1 MDFYYYKKL
10 LLRCRKGIGKTYMG
24 TEIVKEKRGQPTA
37 DNQCVTKKAWT
48 RVWTGFGYSVFSVR

>member
-1 MDFYYYKKL
+1 M
-10 LLRCRKGIGKTYMG
+10 LRCRKGIGKTYMG
-24 TEIVKEKRGQPTA
+24 TEIVKEKRGQTTA